1 MNGQHT
7 AEVDRR
13 SATTICPQWRPSVVA
28 LGWQRTKIEIAILSQ
43 DYLSLFL
50 VLFFPA
56 LLMLLFGMI
65 FDDMP
70 PLPGP
75 DGQSLSVAQT
85 YLPGLLAVGTV
96 LSGFQNLT
104 GYVAVDR
111 FNGTIRRLSSTPLPE
126 VSYFLGKIG
135 MTLVLVVAQ
144 SVLLLLVATL
154 VFDVPLPADP
164 MRWVVIAGVMLL
176 STAAGAVLGIAL
188 ASAAKTEQAGTTLA
202 VAPTMVLSFISGV
215 YMLPSLLPDW
225 LLGISAIFPLRW
237 TAVGLQYAFLPE
249 WAFEIPEMK
258 TADPW
263 LGIGI
268 IAAWFVLGLI
278 LAMKT
283 FKWKPKDS

>member
-7 AEVDRR
+7 AEVDRP
-13 SATTICPQWRPSVVA
+13 SATTISPQWRPPVFA
-28 LGWQRTKIEIAILSQ
+28 LGWQRTKIEIAVLAQ

-50 VLFFPA
+50 VLLFPA
-56 LLMLLFGMI
+56 LLMLLFGAI

-75 DGQSLSVAQT
+75 DGETLSVAQT
-85 YLPGLLAVGTV
+85 YLPGLLAVGAA

-111 FNGTIRRLSSTPLPE
+111 FNGTIRRLSATPLPE

-135 MTLVLVVAQ
+135 MTLILVIIQ
-144 SVLLLLVATL
+144 SILLLLVATL
-154 VFDVPLPADP
+154 VFDASLPTDPL
-164 MRWVVIAGVMLL
+164 RWAVIVGVMLL

-188 ASAAKTEQAGTTLA
+188 ASVARTEQAGATLA
-202 VAPTMVLSFISGV
+202 VVPTMVLSFISGV

-225 LLGISAIFPLRW
+225 LLGISAVFPLRW

-249 WAFEIPEMK
+249 WAFDAPEMK

-263 LGIGI
+263 LGVGI

-283 FKWKPKDS
+283 FKWKQNGS

>member
-13 SATTICPQWRPSVVA
+13 SATTISPQWRPSVTA